1 MWDLSLNIESSH
13 AVQSCKTFSED
24 CGMVDCGEGFQI
36 PTLIED
42 GTPTTLRLCL
52 RAYEL
57 DGDTHVYVYEG
68 ASTKISSNFVY

>member
-1 MWDLSLNIESSH
+1 
-13 AVQSCKTFSED
+13 
-24 CGMVDCGEGFQI
+24 MVDCGEGFQI